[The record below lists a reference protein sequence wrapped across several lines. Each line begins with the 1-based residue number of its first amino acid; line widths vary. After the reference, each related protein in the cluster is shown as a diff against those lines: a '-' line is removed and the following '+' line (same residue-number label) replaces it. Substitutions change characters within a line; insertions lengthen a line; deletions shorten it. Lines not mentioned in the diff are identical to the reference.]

1 MIRLNEKEEKRF
13 TELAEKI
20 INHPD
25 YQKMKELIAHGRIT
39 VYQHSMDV
47 ARFCFRCNSRMHLG
61 IDEEELIT
69 GALLH
74 DFYLYDWHNAS
85 IRVPLFKMHGYTHP
99 STACE
104 NARERFEIN
113 GRVRNVIKS
122 HMWPLTL
129 RSLPSNKAAWLVCMG
144 DKIVATREVFER

>member
-13 TELAEKI
+13 AALAAEI

-25 YQKMKELIAHGRIT
+25 YQEMKELIAHGRIT
-39 VYQHSMDV
+39 VYQHSLDV
-47 ARFCFRCNSRMHLG
+47 ARLCFRYNSRMHLG
-61 IDEEELIT
+61 IDEKELT
-69 GALLH
+69 EGALLH
-74 DFYLYDWHNAS
+74 DFYLYDWHDAS

-99 STACE
+99 STACN
-104 NARERFEIN
+104 NAKDRFNVDER
-113 GRVRNVIKS
+113 VQNVIKS

-129 RSLPSNKAAWLVCMG
+129 RSLPSNKAAWLVCLC

>member
-1 MIRLNEKEEKRF
+1 MIELTESEEKRF
-13 TELAEKI
+13 NELARDI

-39 VYQHSMDV
+39 VYEHSLDV
-47 ARFCFRCNSRMHLG
+47 ARLCFRYNIRRNMG
-61 IDEEELIT
+61 IDEKELVT

-74 DFYLYDWHNAS
+74 DFYLYDWHDAS

-99 STACE
+99 STACK
-104 NARERFEIN
+104 NALERFKIDEKT
-113 GRVRNVIKS
+113 RNVIKS

-129 RSLPSNKAAWLVCMG
+129 RSVPTDKAAWLVCMC